1 MMEELN
7 LEMSN
12 AERQSII
19 NPVTPEL
26 PEEQPELPPAP
37 QVEQVESSEERFEGE
52 KPEIDPAA
60 FAGVRSVGFSEEQDA
75 EIGRAHV

>member
-12 AERQSII
+12 AEQQSII

-37 QVEQVESSEERFEGE
+37 QVEKKREYRAMNSSQLDELALLVHSTLTSR
-52 KPEIDPAA
+52 I
-60 FAGVRSVGFSEEQDA
+60 
-75 EIGRAHV
+75 I